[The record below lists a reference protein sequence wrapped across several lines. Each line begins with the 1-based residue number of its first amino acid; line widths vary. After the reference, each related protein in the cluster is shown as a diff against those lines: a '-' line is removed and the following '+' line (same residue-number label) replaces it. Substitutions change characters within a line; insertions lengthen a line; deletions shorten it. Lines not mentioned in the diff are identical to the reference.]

1 MTARKPKEEELE
13 RLHLEQEAVLQRG
26 LDAERAL
33 RRLEL
38 YPEFKTQVSEEKLRE
53 EFRTSQVEYDR
64 LGKRIEELKK
74 EEK

>member
-53 EFRTSQVEYDR
+53 EFRNSQAEFDR